1 MNHDQAEII
10 KHVGDGVSVVTV
22 IGTLTQVLP
31 AVAALFTIIWTA
43 MRIVEMITGKDF
55 SVIIGWAKDDAER
68 K

>member
-1 MNHDQAEII
+1 MNHDQVEMI
-10 KHVGDGVSVVTV
+10 KHVGDGISVVTV

-31 AVAALFTIIWTA
+31 AVAAIFTIIWTA
-43 MRIVEMITGKDF
+43 MRIVEMITGKNF